1 MRADSISFLPAAS
14 ICLIVK
20 CLRFFFISDMSV
32 GIERGFMTVFS
43 RVKYHFSYYKDDGEN
58 KLITTHLDN
67 LPGEI
72 ESRPKITTPSP
83 SPQPP
88 PPKELPEVE
97 LGRART
103 SVRGGAENFES
114 VRSKLN

>member
-88 PPKELPEVE
+88 PPKELQEVE
-97 LGRART
+97 LGRARI
-103 SVRGGAENFES
+103 SALEAELRILKAFAIN
-114 VRSKLN
+114 